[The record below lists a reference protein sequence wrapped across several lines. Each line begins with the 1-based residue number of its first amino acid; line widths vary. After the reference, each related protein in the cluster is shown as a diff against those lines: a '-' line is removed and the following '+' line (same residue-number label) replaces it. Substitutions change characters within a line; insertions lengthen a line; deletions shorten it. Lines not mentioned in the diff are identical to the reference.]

1 MSDLDLSSLE
11 NSIANLSLDPN
22 TSEMAKFDL
31 KILDIVPKFE
41 GESNELSAFLEI
53 CQTLIKTY
61 WETTTPN
68 STQNILLINGIYS
81 KLIGRARSIYCN
93 CISKD
98 WENVKKTLIAHF
110 GDQRNESGLLMD
122 LGNLRQT
129 PNEPSLQF
137 LTRVMNLLNALHNYI
152 DLHETIPE
160 VRHLKKSFYQEHAL
174 NILLAGLRDPQGPMI
189 RSMKPKSLAEAQQC
203 IITDNNIRYQQRHTR
218 PDNFQPNPI
227 RKTFKPHNT
236 HNIQQPNSNHN
247 NNTQNFRPF
256 IPQATRQFP
265 NAPINVQPIR
275 QNNPP
280 KYFTNNQVFGP
291 KPNVFKPKNNS
302 HLLPKPTPM
311 SGISTAT
318 SNNNRFQYR
327 PQQNFQRPQP
337 MIEELFNL
345 ENDEQPS
352 CYYEDPMP
360 STSQYYPEDHEAYSN
375 YENENYNT
383 TSDPQ
388 QEDVNPNET
397 FDLNFHEITPPNE
410 TT

>member
-31 KILDIVPKFE
+31 KILDIVLKFE

-110 GDQRNESGLLMD
+110 GDKRNESGLLMD

-137 LTRVMNLLNALHNYI
+137 LTRVMNLLNSLHNYI
-152 DLHETIPE
+152 DLHEAIAE

-203 IITDNNIRYQQRHTR
+203 IITDNNIRYQQRNTR
-218 PDNFQPNPI
+218 PDNST
-227 RKTFKPHNT
+227 K
-236 HNIQQPNSNHN
+236 
-247 NNTQNFRPF
+247 
-256 IPQATRQFP
+256 
-265 NAPINVQPIR
+265 
-275 QNNPP
+275 
-280 KYFTNNQVFGP
+280 
-291 KPNVFKPKNNS
+291 S
-302 HLLPKPTPM
+302 H
-311 SGISTAT
+311 
-318 SNNNRFQYR
+318 QE
-327 PQQNFQRPQP
+327 NFQ
-337 MIEELFNL
+337 
-345 ENDEQPS
+345 
-352 CYYEDPMP
+352 
-360 STSQYYPEDHEAYSN
+360 TS
-375 YENENYNT
+375 
-383 TSDPQ
+383 
-388 QEDVNPNET
+388 
-397 FDLNFHEITPPNE
+397 
-410 TT
+410 